1 MSKIYLQNYAIYSIM
16 KGKFEKMRGNM
27 IEIIEVQT
35 QKEIKD
41 FVDFPTKLY
50 KGVKQYVHPLRYDE
64 INNFN
69 PKKNA
74 SLKECDI
81 QLFLAKQ
88 DDKIVGRIA
97 GIIQKS
103 YNQKVGQARCRF
115 SRFDSINNV
124 EVARAL
130 FSAVEDWAKQKG
142 MNIVHGP
149 LGFNDLDREG
159 LLIEGFDEVATFE
172 EQYNFPYYKDLL
184 EACGYLKETDWLE
197 YKIYPTPVDERAD
210 RLADLVLKRYDLK
223 IVEAK
228 NKHRFIKK
236 YGKQVFE
243 VVDEAY
249 APLHGTVPI
258 SESVREQILEQFELV
273 LSLKFF
279 ITIVDKNDRVVA
291 FGFALPSLA
300 KAVNKSKGK
309 MLPAGI
315 FRMLRA
321 IKKPQILDL
330 ALVGI
335 RPEYQG
341 KGLNAVIMRFM
352 SQTIKK
358 NHIQFCE
365 TNLNLEDNIKIQQQW
380 KLFEHDQ
387 HKRRRCFI
395 KDLDE

>member
-1 MSKIYLQNYAIYSIM
+1 
-16 KGKFEKMRGNM
+16 M
-27 IEIIEVQT
+27 IEIIEVKT
-35 QKEIKD
+35 KKEIRE

-74 SLKECDI
+74 SLEECDV

-88 DDKIVGRIA
+88 DGKIVGRIA
-97 GIIQKS
+97 GIIQRS
-103 YNQKVGQARCRF
+103 YNKKVGQTRCRF
-115 SRFDSINNV
+115 SRFDAINDV

-130 FSAVEDWAKQKG
+130 FGAVENWAREQG

-159 LLIEGFDEVATFE
+159 MLIEGFDEVATFE

-184 EACGYLKETDWLE
+184 EACGYEKETDWLE
-197 YKIYPTPVDERAD
+197 YKIFPSPLDERTDRIAD
-210 RLADLVLKRYDLK
+210 MVLKRYNLRVVQEK
-223 IVEAK
+223 SK
-228 NKHRFIKK
+228 KKFLKK
-236 YGKQVFE
+236 YGDQLFE
-243 VVDEAY
+243 VIDQAY
-249 APLHGTVPI
+249 APLHGTVPLR
-258 SESVREQILEQFELV
+258 ESVRAQILEQFELI

-279 ITIVDKNDRVVA
+279 IAIVDENDRVIA
-291 FGFALPSLA
+291 CGFALPSLA

-315 FRMLRA
+315 FRMLHA
-321 IKKPQILDL
+321 IKKPQIVDL

-341 KGLNAVIMRFM
+341 KGVNAIIMRFM
-352 SQTIKK
+352 ANSIKK

-380 KLFEHDQ
+380 KLFNHSQ

-395 KDLDE
+395 KKLDN

>member
-1 MSKIYLQNYAIYSIM
+1 
-16 KGKFEKMRGNM
+16 M

-35 QKEIKD
+35 QKEIKE

-88 DDKIVGRIA
+88 DDKVVGRIA

-103 YNQKVGQARCRF
+103 YNQKVGQSRCRF
-115 SRFDSINNV
+115 SRFDSINDV

-130 FSAVEDWAKQKG
+130 FSAVENWAKQKG

-159 LLIEGFDEVATFE
+159 MLIEGFDEVATFE

-184 EACGYLKETDWLE
+184 EASGYLKETDWLE
-197 YKIYPTPVDERAD
+197 YKIYPTPVDERTD

-228 NKHRFIKK
+228 NKRRFIKK
-236 YGKQVFE
+236 YGNQIFE

-258 SESVREQILEQFELV
+258 SESVRAQILEQFELV
-273 LSLKFF
+273 VSLKFF

-309 MLPAGI
+309 MLPAGL

>member
-1 MSKIYLQNYAIYSIM
+1 MRNLFAKLYNLSYTINQIL
-16 KGKFEKMRGNM
+16 ELRGNM
-27 IEIIEVQT
+27 IEIIEVKT
-35 QKEIKD
+35 KKEIRE

-50 KGVKQYVHPLRYDE
+50 KGVKQYVHPLRFDE

-74 SLKECDI
+74 SLEECDV

-88 DDKIVGRIA
+88 DGKIVGRIA
-97 GIIQKS
+97 GIIQRS
-103 YNQKVGQARCRF
+103 YNKKVGQTRCRF
-115 SRFDSINNV
+115 SRFDAINDV

-130 FSAVEDWAKQKG
+130 FGAVENWAREQG

-159 LLIEGFDEVATFE
+159 MLIEGFDEVATFE

-184 EACGYLKETDWLE
+184 EACGYEKETDWLE
-197 YKIYPTPVDERAD
+197 YKIFPSPLDERTDRIAD
-210 RLADLVLKRYDLK
+210 MVLKRYNLRVVQEK
-223 IVEAK
+223 SK
-228 NKHRFIKK
+228 KKFLKK
-236 YGKQVFE
+236 YGDQLFE
-243 VVDEAY
+243 VIDQAY
-249 APLHGTVPI
+249 APLHGTVPL
-258 SESVREQILEQFELV
+258 SESVRAQILEQFELI

-279 ITIVDKNDRVVA
+279 IAIVDENDRVIA

-309 MLPAGI
+309 MWAAGVLG
-315 FRMLRA
+315 MLQA
-321 IKKPQILDL
+321 VKKPQVVDL

-341 KGLNAVIMRFM
+341 KGVNAIIMRFM
-352 SQTIKK
+352 ANSIKK

-380 KLFEHDQ
+380 KLFNHSQ

-395 KDLDE
+395 KKLDN

>member
-1 MSKIYLQNYAIYSIM
+1 MRNLFAKLYNLSYTINQIL
-16 KGKFEKMRGNM
+16 ELRGNM
-27 IEIIEVQT
+27 IEIIEVKT
-35 QKEIKD
+35 KKEIRE

-50 KGVKQYVHPLRYDE
+50 KGVKQYVHPLRFDE

-74 SLKECDI
+74 SLEECDV

-88 DDKIVGRIA
+88 DGKIVGRIA
-97 GIIQKS
+97 GIIQRS
-103 YNQKVGQARCRF
+103 YNKKVGQTRCRF
-115 SRFDSINNV
+115 SRFDAINDV

-130 FSAVEDWAKQKG
+130 FDAVENWAREQG

-159 LLIEGFDEVATFE
+159 MLIEGFDEVATFE

-184 EACGYLKETDWLE
+184 EACGYEKETDWLE
-197 YKIYPTPVDERAD
+197 YKIFPSPLDERTDRIAD
-210 RLADLVLKRYDLK
+210 MVLKRYNLRVVQEK
-223 IVEAK
+223 SK
-228 NKHRFIKK
+228 KKFLKK
-236 YGKQVFE
+236 YGDQLFE
-243 VVDEAY
+243 VIDQAY
-249 APLHGTVPI
+249 APLHGTVPL
-258 SESVREQILEQFELV
+258 SESVRAQILEQFELI

-279 ITIVDKNDRVVA
+279 IAIVDENDRVIA

-315 FRMLRA
+315 FRMLHA
-321 IKKPQILDL
+321 IKKPQVVDL

-341 KGLNAVIMRFM
+341 KGVNAIIMRFM
-352 SQTIKK
+352 ANSIKK

-380 KLFEHDQ
+380 KLFNHSQ

-395 KDLDE
+395 KKLDN

>member
-1 MSKIYLQNYAIYSIM
+1 MRNLFA
-16 KGKFEKMRGNM
+16 KFNNLSYTINQILELRGNM
-27 IEIIEVQT
+27 IEIIEVKT
-35 QKEIKD
+35 KKEIRE

-50 KGVKQYVHPLRYDE
+50 KGVKQYVHPLRFDE

-74 SLKECDI
+74 SLEECDV

-88 DDKIVGRIA
+88 DGKIVGRIA
-97 GIIQKS
+97 GIIQRS
-103 YNQKVGQARCRF
+103 YNKKVGQTRCRF
-115 SRFDSINNV
+115 SRFDAINDV

-130 FSAVEDWAKQKG
+130 FGAVENWAREQG

-159 LLIEGFDEVATFE
+159 MLIEGFDEVATFE
-172 EQYNFPYYKDLL
+172 EQYNFPYYLL
-184 EACGYLKETDWLE
+184 EACGYEKETDWLE
-197 YKIYPTPVDERAD
+197 YKIFPSPLDERTDRIAD
-210 RLADLVLKRYDLK
+210 MVLKRYNLRVVQEK
-223 IVEAK
+223 SK
-228 NKHRFIKK
+228 KKFLKK
-236 YGKQVFE
+236 YGDQLFE
-243 VVDEAY
+243 VIDQAY
-249 APLHGTVPI
+249 APLHGTVPL
-258 SESVREQILEQFELV
+258 SESVRAQILEQFELI

-279 ITIVDKNDRVVA
+279 IAIVDENDRVIA

-321 IKKPQILDL
+321 IKKPQIVDL

-341 KGLNAVIMRFM
+341 KGVNAIIMRFM
-352 SQTIKK
+352 ANSIKK

-380 KLFEHDQ
+380 KLFNHSQ

-395 KDLDE
+395 KKLDN

>member
-1 MSKIYLQNYAIYSIM
+1 
-16 KGKFEKMRGNM
+16 M
-27 IEIIEVQT
+27 IEIIEVKT
-35 QKEIKD
+35 KKEIRE

-50 KGVKQYVHPLRYDE
+50 KGVKQYVHPLRFDE

-74 SLKECDI
+74 SLEECDV

-88 DDKIVGRIA
+88 DGKIVGRIA
-97 GIIQKS
+97 GIIQRS
-103 YNQKVGQARCRF
+103 YNKKVGQTRCRF
-115 SRFDSINNV
+115 SRFDAINDV
-124 EVARAL
+124 EVAHAL
-130 FSAVEDWAKQKG
+130 FGAVENWAKEQG

-159 LLIEGFDEVATFE
+159 MLIEGFDEIATFE

-184 EACGYLKETDWLE
+184 EACGYEKETDWLE
-197 YKIYPTPVDERAD
+197 YKIFPSPLDERTDRIAD
-210 RLADLVLKRYDLK
+210 MVLKRYNLRVVQEK
-223 IVEAK
+223 SK
-228 NKHRFIKK
+228 KKFLKK
-236 YGKQVFE
+236 YGDQLFE
-243 VVDEAY
+243 VIDQAY
-249 APLHGTVPI
+249 APLHGTVPL
-258 SESVREQILEQFELV
+258 SESVRAQILEQFELI

-279 ITIVDKNDRVVA
+279 IAIVDENDRVIA

-315 FRMLRA
+315 FRMLHA
-321 IKKPQILDL
+321 IKKPQVVDL

-341 KGLNAVIMRFM
+341 KGVNAIIMRFM
-352 SQTIKK
+352 ANSIKK

-380 KLFEHDQ
+380 KLFNHSQ

-395 KDLDE
+395 KKLDN

>member
-1 MSKIYLQNYAIYSIM
+1 MRNLFAKLYNLSYTINQIL
-16 KGKFEKMRGNM
+16 ELRGNM
-27 IEIIEVQT
+27 IEIIEEKT
-35 QKEIKD
+35 KKEIREL
-41 FVDFPTKLY
+41 VDFPTKLY
-50 KGVKQYVHPLRYDE
+50 KGVKQYVHPLRFDE

-74 SLKECDI
+74 SLEECDV

-88 DDKIVGRIA
+88 DGKIVGRIA
-97 GIIQKS
+97 GIIQRS
-103 YNQKVGQARCRF
+103 YNKKVGQTRCRF
-115 SRFDSINNV
+115 SRFDAINDV

-130 FSAVEDWAKQKG
+130 CGAVENWAREQG

-159 LLIEGFDEVATFE
+159 MLIEGFDEIATFE

-184 EACGYLKETDWLE
+184 EACGYEKETDWLE
-197 YKIYPTPVDERAD
+197 YKIFPSPLDERTDRIAD
-210 RLADLVLKRYDLK
+210 MVLKRYNLRVVQEK
-223 IVEAK
+223 SK
-228 NKHRFIKK
+228 KKFLKK
-236 YGKQVFE
+236 YGDQLFE
-243 VVDEAY
+243 VIDQAY
-249 APLHGTVPI
+249 APLHGTVPL
-258 SESVREQILEQFELV
+258 SESVRAQILEQFELI

-279 ITIVDKNDRVVA
+279 IAIVDENDRVIA

-321 IKKPQILDL
+321 IKKPQIVDL

-341 KGLNAVIMRFM
+341 KGVNAIIMRFM
-352 SQTIKK
+352 ANSIKK

-380 KLFEHDQ
+380 KLFNHSQ

-395 KDLDE
+395 KKLDN

>member
-1 MSKIYLQNYAIYSIM
+1 
-16 KGKFEKMRGNM
+16 M

-35 QKEIKD
+35 QKEIRD

-74 SLKECDI
+74 SLKECEI
-81 QLFLAKQ
+81 QLFLAKR
-88 DDKIVGRIA
+88 DDVIVGRIA

-103 YNQKVGQARCRF
+103 HNQKTGQARCRF
-115 SRFDSINNV
+115 SRFDSINDV

-130 FSAVEDWAKQKG
+130 FGAVEGWAKQKG

-159 LLIEGFDEVATFE
+159 MLIEGFDEVATFE

-184 EACGYLKETDWLE
+184 EASGYLKETDWLE
-197 YKIYPTPVDERAD
+197 YKIYPSPVDERAD
-210 RLADLVLKRYDLK
+210 RLADIVLKRYDLK
-223 IVEAK
+223 VVEAK
-228 NKHRFIKK
+228 NKRRFIKK

-258 SESVREQILEQFELV
+258 SDDVRAQILEQFELV

-300 KAVNKSKGK
+300 KAVSKSKGK
-309 MLPAGI
+309 ILPAGI

-352 SQTIKK
+352 AQTIKK

-380 KLFEHDQ
+380 DMFKHDQ

-395 KDLDE
+395 KNLEE

>member
-1 MSKIYLQNYAIYSIM
+1 MRNLFAKLYNLSYTINQIL
-16 KGKFEKMRGNM
+16 ELRGNM
-27 IEIIEVQT
+27 IEIIEVKT
-35 QKEIKD
+35 KKEIRE

-50 KGVKQYVHPLRYDE
+50 KGVKQYVHPLRFDE

-74 SLKECDI
+74 SLEECDV

-88 DDKIVGRIA
+88 DGKIVGRIA
-97 GIIQKS
+97 GIIQRS
-103 YNQKVGQARCRF
+103 YNKKVGQTRCRF
-115 SRFDSINNV
+115 SRFDAINDV

-130 FSAVEDWAKQKG
+130 FGAVENWAREQG

-159 LLIEGFDEVATFE
+159 MLIEGFDEVATFE

-184 EACGYLKETDWLE
+184 EACGYEKETDWLE
-197 YKIYPTPVDERAD
+197 YKIFPSPLDERTDRIAD
-210 RLADLVLKRYDLK
+210 MVLKRYNLRVVQEK
-223 IVEAK
+223 SK
-228 NKHRFIKK
+228 KKFLKK
-236 YGKQVFE
+236 YGDQLFE
-243 VVDEAY
+243 VIDQAY
-249 APLHGTVPI
+249 APLHGTVPL
-258 SESVREQILEQFELV
+258 SESVRAQILEQFELI

-279 ITIVDKNDRVVA
+279 IAIVDENDRVIA

-321 IKKPQILDL
+321 IKKPQIVDL

-341 KGLNAVIMRFM
+341 KGVNAIIMRFM
-352 SQTIKK
+352 ANSIKK

-380 KLFEHDQ
+380 KLFNHSQ

-395 KDLDE
+395 KKLDN

>member
-1 MSKIYLQNYAIYSIM
+1 MRNLFAKLYNLSYTINQIL
-16 KGKFEKMRGNM
+16 ELRGNM
-27 IEIIEVQT
+27 IEIIEVKT
-35 QKEIKD
+35 KKEIRE

-50 KGVKQYVHPLRYDE
+50 KGVKQYVHPLRFDE

-74 SLKECDI
+74 SLEECDV

-88 DDKIVGRIA
+88 DGKIVGRIA
-97 GIIQKS
+97 GIIQRS
-103 YNQKVGQARCRF
+103 YNKKVGQTRCRF
-115 SRFDSINNV
+115 SRFDAINDV

-130 FSAVEDWAKQKG
+130 FGAVENWAREQG

-159 LLIEGFDEVATFE
+159 MLIEGFDEVATFE

-184 EACGYLKETDWLE
+184 EACGYEKETDWLE
-197 YKIYPTPVDERAD
+197 YKIFPSPLDERTDRIAD
-210 RLADLVLKRYDLK
+210 MVLKRYNLRVVQEK
-223 IVEAK
+223 SK
-228 NKHRFIKK
+228 KKFLKK
-236 YGKQVFE
+236 YGDQLFE
-243 VVDEAY
+243 VIDQAY
-249 APLHGTVPI
+249 APLHGTVPL
-258 SESVREQILEQFELV
+258 SESVRAQILEQFELI

-279 ITIVDKNDRVVA
+279 IAIVDENDRVIA

-315 FRMLRA
+315 FRMLHA
-321 IKKPQILDL
+321 IKKPQVVDL

-341 KGLNAVIMRFM
+341 KGVNAIIMRFM
-352 SQTIKK
+352 ANSIKK

-380 KLFEHDQ
+380 KLFNHSQ

-395 KDLDE
+395 KKLDN

>member
-1 MSKIYLQNYAIYSIM
+1 
-16 KGKFEKMRGNM
+16 MRGNM
-27 IEIIEVQT
+27 IEIIEVKT
-35 QKEIKD
+35 KKEIRE

-50 KGVKQYVHPLRYDE
+50 KGVKQYVHPLRFDE

-74 SLKECDI
+74 SLGECDI
-81 QLFLAKQ
+81 QLFLAKR
-88 DDKIVGRIA
+88 DSKIVGRIA
-97 GIIQKS
+97 GIIQRS
-103 YNQKVGQARCRF
+103 YNQKVGQTRCRF
-115 SRFDSINNV
+115 SRFDAIDDV
-124 EVARAL
+124 EVAHAL
-130 FSAVEDWAKQKG
+130 FGSVENWARQKG

-159 LLIEGFDEVATFE
+159 MLIEGFDEIATFE
-172 EQYNFPYYKDLL
+172 EQYNYPYYKNLL
-184 EACGYLKETDWLE
+184 EACGYKKETDWLE
-197 YKIYPTPVDERAD
+197 YKIYPSPVDERTD
-210 RLADLVLKRYDLK
+210 RLADLVLKRYNLRV
-223 IVEAK
+223 VEEK
-228 NKHRFIKK
+228 NKRRFLKK
-236 YGKQVFE
+236 YGDKIFE

-258 SESVREQILEQFELV
+258 SGNVRAQILEQFGLV
-273 LSLKFF
+273 ISLKFF
-279 ITIVDKNDRVVA
+279 ITIVDENDRVVA

-309 MLPAGI
+309 ILPAGI

-321 IKKPQILDL
+321 IKRPQIVDL

-341 KGLNAVIMRFM
+341 KGINGVIMRFM
-352 SQTIKK
+352 ANTIKK

-380 KLFEHDQ
+380 NLFEHTQ

-395 KDLDE
+395 KKLEN